1 MKGQHDNKFGNKG
14 GKGGSKKGAKCTS
27 TVRSEDDKKKV
38 KDHIRGRPLRDYD
51 PKIFEN
57 LCKANCTVDEIE
69 AILNTNQV
77 TIDKW
82 CMRYY
87 KVPFKEVFDA
97 FKLHGKASLRRIQMK
112 LAEKNAGMAIFLGKN
127 MLGQTDQTVQT
138 IKSEE
143 SISETNILE
152 LPDNGRRYVENKSD

>member
-1 MKGQHDNKFGNKG
+1 MKGQHDKKFGNKG
-14 GKGGSKKGAKCTS
+14 GKGGTPKGKKRTP
-27 TVRSEDDKKKV
+27 TVRTEEDKKPE
-38 KDHIRGRPLRDYD
+38 KDHIRGRPPRNYD
-51 PKIFEN
+51 PKILEN

-82 CMRYY
+82 CLRYY
-87 KVPFKEVFDA
+87 KVPFKEVYDA
-97 FKLHGKASLRRIQMK
+97 FKLHGKASLRRIQFK

-127 MLGQTDQTVQT
+127 LLGQTDQTVQT

-143 SISETNILE
+143 SVSETNILE
-152 LPDNGRRYVENKSD
+152 LPDNGRRHVENKSD